1 MSTATRLELAGEDL
15 RSLLGADRR
24 FRMVVLVVR
33 SAPVLG
39 VR

>member
-1 MSTATRLELAGEDL
+1 LLGEEL

-24 FRMVVLVVR
+24 LRMVVLVVR
-33 SAPVLG
+33 GALVLG